1 MQPSSHKHRAL
12 HNTCGSGGAAIRLA
26 REGVITFNINVDCQS
41 AFASKPAPTKNIQ
54 GTQSLSLAILGH
66 PPEAIRLQESPMNLV
81 ELTERLHAIRD
92 RNDWRQFHS
101 PKNLAMAASVEMSE
115 LVEIFQWLTED
126 QSRQLP
132 ADKLAHAGQE
142 VGDIVLYLLLLCSE
156 LGLDMNEVVRNKL
169 ADSERRFS

>member
-1 MQPSSHKHRAL
+1 
-12 HNTCGSGGAAIRLA
+12 
-26 REGVITFNINVDCQS
+26 
-41 AFASKPAPTKNIQ
+41 
-54 GTQSLSLAILGH
+54 
-66 PPEAIRLQESPMNLV
+66 MNLV

-132 ADKLAHAGQE
+132 PDKLAHAGQE

-156 LGLDMNEVVRNKL
+156 LGLDMNEVVRAKL